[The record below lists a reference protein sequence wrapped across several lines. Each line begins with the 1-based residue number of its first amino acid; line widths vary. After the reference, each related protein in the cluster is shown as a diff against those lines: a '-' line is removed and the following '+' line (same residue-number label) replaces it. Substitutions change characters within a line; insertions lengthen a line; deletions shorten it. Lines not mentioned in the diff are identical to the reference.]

1 MKVQGFILID
11 VDAAA
16 LNNAGTVP
24 SAGIENKVETKK
36 IIKNGQTYVYASG
49 QAWRYWW
56 RDTLQKDINWKL
68 SPVTKLENQNVV
80 YTEANPIDYD
90 DDDMFGYMRAAKET
104 ESDENGKPKIDAK
117 GKEKT
122 KDATVTRISP
132 LKNSALISVGAV
144 RIAKNFSSM
153 ARQNDVP
160 VLYGK
165 DEYSAI
171 MKGMFSIDIEQVGTF
186 SNFNK
191 TGFKN
196 LNKKTLDLIENNKKD
211 FEFFPDRFVKNKTG
225 EPEQLIRLSKEIRG
239 KRITDTLKALKTIS
253 GGAMQTNNL
262 TDVTPKFI
270 VLAITKSG
278 NHPFSHII
286 SSDPVNKENP
296 ILNINDLKSVISEY
310 ENDFIC
316 NIYIGR
322 RGGFWNEF
330 ELDLQSLNRVEDE
343 KKDTTKEE
351 NRKTKIKVI
360 YKNSIVDT
368 IDSFCIEIEKLVIQ
382 NKK

>member
-1 MKVQGFILID
+1 MKAQGFILID

-16 LNNAGTVP
+16 LNNAGTVS
-24 SAGIENKVETKK
+24 SAGIENRVETKK
-36 IIKNGQTYVYASG
+36 IIKNGQVYVYVSG

-56 RDTLQKDINWKL
+56 RNTLQKDFGWNL
-68 SPVTKLENQNVV
+68 SPITKLEKQNVV
-80 YTEANPIDYD
+80 YTEANPIEYD
-90 DDDMFGYMRAAKET
+90 DDDIFGYMRASKEV
-104 ESDENGKPKIDAK
+104 EIDDKGEPIKDGK

-122 KDATVTRISP
+122 INATVTRISP
-132 LKNSALISVGAV
+132 LKNSVLISVGSV

-171 MKGMFSIDIEQVGTF
+171 LKGMFSIDLEQVGTF
-186 SNFNK
+186 SNYNK

-196 LNKKTLDLIENNKKD
+196 LNDITKKLAENQKD
-211 FEFFPDRFVKNKTG
+211 AKTINDTYVKDKAGN
-225 EPEQLIRLSKEIRG
+225 PEQLIRLSNDIR
-239 KRITDTLKALKTIS
+239 KRRITDTIKALKTIS

-270 VLAITKSG
+270 VLTITKSG

-286 SSDPVNKENP
+286 SSDPVNKEIP
-296 ILNINDLKSVISEY
+296 ILKIEDIKSVLEEY
-310 ENDFIC
+310 KTEFIG

-322 RGGFWNEF
+322 RKGFWNEYEN
-330 ELDLQSLNRVEDE
+330 ELASLNSYEVFNGE
-343 KKDTTKEE
+343 KTDNT
-351 NRKTKIKVI
+351 IKVI
-360 YKNSIVDT
+360 YEPSIT
-368 IDSFCIEIEKLVIQ
+368 SIIDKFCEEIESKI
-382 NKK
+382 